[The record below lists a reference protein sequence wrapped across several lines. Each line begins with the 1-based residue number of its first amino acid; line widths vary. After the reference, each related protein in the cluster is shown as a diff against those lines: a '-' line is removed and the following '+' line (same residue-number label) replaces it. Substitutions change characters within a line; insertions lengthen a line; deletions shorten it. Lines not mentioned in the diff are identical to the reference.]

1 MNAFVDTNVLV
12 YAADETLQADR
23 KRWIARE
30 LLRTPGLRISV
41 QVLNEFIASARHPRK
56 LALSQTAEQDW
67 LASWL
72 RMSVIP
78 LSLNLFVEA
87 LRVHQQ
93 YHFSHWDSLIVS
105 AALASG
111 STVLY
116 TEDLQHGQIIEGME
130 IINPFHEESKS

>member
-12 YAADETLQADR
+12 YAADETLLADR
-23 KRWIARE
+23 KRLIARE

-41 QVLNEFIASARHPRK
+41 QVLNEFIASARDPGK
-56 LALSQTAEQDW
+56 LALSPTAEQDW

-87 LRVHQQ
+87 LRIHQR

-105 AALASG
+105 AALAAG
-111 STVLY
+111 SSVLY
-116 TEDLQHGQIIEGME
+116 TEDLQHGQILESME